1 MIRLLVA
8 EDQSMVRGA
17 LVALLSLEDDL
28 DVVAEVPRGDEVVAA
43 ALATRPHVALLDI
56 EMPGLDGLDAAAELY
71 AALPA
76 CRTLIVTTFGR
87 TGLLQRAM
95 AEGVSGFLLK
105 DAPADQL
112 AGAVRAVHAGE
123 TVIDPGLAAR
133 TLRTRAN
140 PLTERERDVLRAARG
155 GAPLAEVAAQL
166 YLSVGTVRNHLSS
179 AIGKLGVRNRV
190 EAAEAADAGGWL

>member
-56 EMPGLDGLDAAAELY
+56 EMPGLDGLDAAAELH